1 VSHLHIS
8 THNSATSRI
17 LSSTSLSLL
26 FVVILIGAASSDL
39 LGIVF
44 GQTSTPPS
52 NISGDANRI
61 ETWVDKLNNIKI
73 QFTYSPT
80 QPIVDKPT
88 ELKLNVQNLQTGRPL
103 KDLIGRVVIL
113 TNSSGQERTFK
124 FTNISAPDGNFSV
137 KYLFPDSGLYQVISK
152 IDFKNSSALAL
163 ASFKVNVPLQPF
175 GIIDLNSV
183 NPLVFPAL
191 IVGVIGA
198 IALLSFIVIIRKQ
211 KK

>member
-1 VSHLHIS
+1 MHIL
-8 THNSATSRI
+8 THNSANSRI
-17 LSSTSLSLL
+17 LSSTSLSLI
-26 FVVILIGAASSDL
+26 FVVILIGASSSHFI
-39 LGIVF
+39 GIAY
-44 GQTSTPPS
+44 GQTFTPPS
-52 NISGDANRI
+52 NISDDANRI
-61 ETWVDKLNNIKI
+61 QTWVDKVNNIKI

-88 ELKLNVQNLQTGRPL
+88 ELKLNVQNLQTGLPL

-113 TNSSGQERTFK
+113 TNSSGQDRTFK
-124 FTNISAPDGNFSV
+124 FTNIRAPDGNFSV

-183 NPLVFPAL
+183 NPFVPPAL

-198 IALLSFIVIIRKQ
+198 VALLSFIVIIRKR

>member
-1 VSHLHIS
+1 LHIL

-26 FVVILIGAASSDL
+26 FVVILIGTSSSHL
-39 LGIVF
+39 IGIAY
-44 GQTSTPPS
+44 GQTYTPPS

-61 ETWVDKLNNIKI
+61 QTWVDKLNNIKI

-88 ELKLNVQNLQTGRPL
+88 ELTLNVQNLQTGRPL

-124 FTNISAPDGNFSV
+124 FTNIRAPDGNFSV

-183 NPLVFPAL
+183 NPFVFPAL

>member
-1 VSHLHIS
+1 
-8 THNSATSRI
+8 
-17 LSSTSLSLL
+17 
-26 FVVILIGAASSDL
+26 LIAAASAHLTD
-39 LGIVF
+39 IAY
-44 GQTSTPPS
+44 GQTSSPPS

-61 ETWVDKLNNIKI
+61 QTWVDKLNNIKI

-88 ELKLNVQNLQTGRPL
+88 ELKFNVQNLQTGSPL

-113 TNSSGQERTFK
+113 TNSSGQERAFK
-124 FTNISAPDGNFSV
+124 FANIRAPDGNFSV
-137 KYLFPDSGLYQVISK
+137 KYLFPDSGLYQVICK
-152 IDFKNSSALAL
+152 IDSKNSSALAL

-175 GIIDLNSV
+175 GTVDLNSV
-183 NPLVFPAL
+183 NPFVFPAL

-198 IALLSFIVIIRKQ
+198 VALLSFVVIIRKQ

>member
-1 VSHLHIS
+1 LHIL

-26 FVVILIGAASSDL
+26 FVVILIGASSSNL
-39 LGIVF
+39 IGIAY
-44 GQTSTPPS
+44 GQTFTPPI

-61 ETWVDKLNNIKI
+61 QTWVDKLNNIKI

-88 ELKLNVQNLQTGRPL
+88 ELTLNVQNLQTGRPL

-124 FTNISAPDGNFSV
+124 FTNIRAPDGNFSV

-175 GIIDLNSV
+175 GRIDLNSV
-183 NPLVFPAL
+183 NPFVFPAL

-198 IALLSFIVIIRKQ
+198 VALLSFIVIIRKQ

>member
-1 VSHLHIS
+1 LHIL

-26 FVVILIGAASSDL
+26 FVVILIGTSSSHL
-39 LGIVF
+39 IGIAY
-44 GQTSTPPS
+44 GQTYTPPS

-61 ETWVDKLNNIKI
+61 QTWVDKLNNIKI

-88 ELKLNVQNLQTGRPL
+88 ELTLNVQNLQTGRPL

-124 FTNISAPDGNFSV
+124 FTNIRAPDGNFSV

-183 NPLVFPAL
+183 NPFVFPAL

-198 IALLSFIVIIRKQ
+198 VALLSFIVIIRKQ